1 MQNVDTPASFYHQ
14 FTILNRMV
22 QKWFPGVED
31 QPSLITDCETP
42 LTFFAPTDEAW
53 DKSWILSNLNTDSED
68 LLINYFQIPEVI
80 LYHII
85 TAGGFD
91 PNQLTPGTDE
101 GEFFFTLNGSP
112 IFVGLNQTASGTL
125 FPYVSTCSTPSRPE
139 LCTTFGTHLS
149 THILTCPRRITSR
162 SL

>member
-1 MQNVDTPASFYHQ
+1 MLLDRPHIFQGDTKLCH
-14 FTILNRMV
+14 
-22 QKWFPGVED
+22 
-31 QPSLITDCETP
+31 
-42 LTFFAPTDEAW
+42 
-53 DKSWILSNLNTDSED
+53 

-125 FPYVSTCSTPSRPE
+125 S
-139 LCTTFGTHLS
+139 
-149 THILTCPRRITSR
+149 
-162 SL
+162 